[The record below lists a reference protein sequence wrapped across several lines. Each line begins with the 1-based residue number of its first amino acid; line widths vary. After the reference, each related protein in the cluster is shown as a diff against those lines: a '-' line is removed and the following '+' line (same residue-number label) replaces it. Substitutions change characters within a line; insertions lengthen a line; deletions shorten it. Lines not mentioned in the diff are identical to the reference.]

1 MKACQ
6 IDEVNAKI
14 LKALLNDARTSF
26 TEMAKQ
32 NDISVAA
39 VRNRYLKLKK
49 GGVINGSMM
58 QINLGLIG
66 LSCHGI
72 LNVKVEQKNISALK
86 NYLKRIPYILSIWN
100 DSQARTIT
108 TSFATPNLTCFR
120 NLISDLK
127 RCSLIKRLI
136 IELHEDLA
144 ITDYP
149 ENLVI
154 KTDKK
159 IELQNFK
166 EKPYDISA
174 QEKISEELVKNHLI
188 QTPQLMQMETIDLK
202 IANILSQNAR
212 TPFSSIAKKFN
223 KSTAYIIE
231 RYKKLEERGF
241 FIKSSIT
248 VDLEKLGY
256 PANALFFIKIRGGTE
271 HTEIRKQILEIPNVI
286 VLARLIG
293 DYDKLAMI
301 PLESF
306 KVLFETQKRFGTI
319 EGIEDFQI
327 KIISQFSKWPINFT
341 IPIENMVLNTNV

>member
-1 MKACQ
+1 VKICQ
-6 IDEVNAKI
+6 IDEVNANI
-14 LKALLNDARTSF
+14 LKALLKDARTSF

-39 VRNRYLKLKK
+39 VRNRYLNLKK

-58 QINLGLIG
+58 QINLNLIG
-66 LSCHGI
+66 LNCHGV
-72 LNVKVEQKNISALK
+72 LNIKVEQKNISAVK
-86 NYLKRIPYILSIWN
+86 NYLKTTPYILSTWK
-100 DSQARTIT
+100 DGQGRTIT
-108 TSFATPNLTCFR
+108 ASFATPNLTSFR

-127 RCSLIKRLI
+127 RCSLIKQLI
-136 IELHEDLA
+136 IELHEGLT

-166 EKPYDISA
+166 EKPYDITT
-174 QEKISEELVKNHLI
+174 QEKTSEPVKNHLI
-188 QTPQLMQMETIDLK
+188 QTPQLMQMETIDLQ
-202 IANILSQNAR
+202 IANSLSQNAR

-231 RYKKLEERGF
+231 RYKKLKERGF

-256 PANALFFIKIRGGTE
+256 PANALVFIKTRGGTE
-271 HTEIRKQILEIPNVI
+271 DTEIRKHILEIPNVI

-293 DYDKLAMI
+293 EYDKLAVI

-306 KVLFETQKRFGTI
+306 KDLFETQKQFGTI

-327 KIISQFSKWPINFT
+327 KIISQFSKWPINFA
-341 IPIENMVLNTNV
+341 IPLENMVLNSNV